1 MPSTS
6 PEQQAAEWKLL
17 LMQFPAAVAAQVREL
32 ATTHQAEL
40 AGYFYEQMLQ
50 DEQAMLFLTHEQVK
64 SRLHGT
70 LQQWIASLFS
80 CTGDETALLALI
92 AQQKQIGEIH
102 ARIKIPIHLVL
113 RGARHLRE
121 RLFELLC
128 RQPLDTGHKLFGQ
141 RLIGETI
148 DLAMEIMSRAFS
160 DANDRNSRSEE
171 GYRLFSVAQHIGV
184 EQERQRSALLD
195 WENQLMFDLAVGQFA
210 AQLPRLSGSEFGLWF
225 RHKGAHAFQGSRE
238 TELILQGMQQ
248 IDEVLLPLF
257 EKAAAEPNVE
267 QRLHNLRTLREQAKG
282 IVFHLDNL
290 FEQANV
296 LESGRD
302 VLTRMLNRKFLP
314 VILAKEVAYARQ
326 SERTFAV
333 LAVDIDH
340 FKQIND
346 EFGHEA
352 GDQVLQQLATLL
364 SNHCRGGDYVFR
376 MGGEEFLVLLVDVHQ
391 GQALGVAEK
400 LRQQAEQER
409 FRLPGERDLQ
419 LTVSIGLALHD
430 GHPDYQRLLR
440 QADRALYEAKHG
452 GRNRV
457 MLARELPG

>member
-1 MPSTS
+1 MPGIS

-17 LMQFPAAVAAQVREL
+17 LGQFPAPVVAQIREL
-32 ATTHQAEL
+32 ATTHQSEL

-70 LQQWIASLFS
+70 LRQWIVSVFS
-80 CTGDETALLALI
+80 MSDDDAALQALI

-121 RLFELLC
+121 RLFVLL
-128 RQPLDTGHKLFGQ
+128 RQRPLDPEHKLFGQ
-141 RLIGETI
+141 RLISETV

-160 DANDRNSRSEE
+160 DAYDRNSRSEE
-171 GYRLFSVAQHIGV
+171 GYRLFSVAQNIGI

-195 WENQLMFDLAVGQFA
+195 WENHLMFDLAVGQLA
-210 AQLPRLSGSEFGLWF
+210 TQLPRLSNSEFGLWF

-238 TELILQGMQQ
+238 TELILEGMRQ

-257 EKAAAEPNVE
+257 GQPAAGADAD
-267 QRLHNLRTLREQAKG
+267 QRLQNLRLLREQTKG
-282 IVFHLDNL
+282 IIFHLDNL

-302 VLTRMLNRKFLP
+302 VLTHMLNRKFLP

-326 SERTFAV
+326 NERSFAV
-333 LAVDIDH
+333 LAVDIDR
-340 FKQIND
+340 FKHIND

-352 GDQVLQQLATLL
+352 GDVVLQQLASLL

-376 MGGEEFLVLLVDVHQ
+376 MGGEEFLVLLVDVTQAH
-391 GQALGVAEK
+391 ALGVAEK
-400 LRQQAEQER
+400 LRQQAAQER
-409 FRLPGERDLQ
+409 FRLPGEQDLQ
-419 LTVSIGLALHD
+419 LTVSIGVALHD
-430 GHPDYQRLLR
+430 GHPDYQHLLR

-452 GRNRV
+452 GRNQV
-457 MLARELPG
+457 VLARKLDG

>member
-1 MPSTS
+1 MPSIS
-6 PEQQAAEWKLL
+6 PEHQAAEWKRLL
-17 LMQFPAAVAAQVREL
+17 EQFPVAVATRVREL
-32 ATTHQAEL
+32 ATAHQAVL
-40 AGYFYEQMLQ
+40 AGYFYAQMLQ
-50 DEQAMLFLTHEQVK
+50 DEEAMLFLTHEQVK
-64 SRLHGT
+64 SRLQGT
-70 LQQWIASLFS
+70 LQQWIAMLFAARP
-80 CTGDETALLALI
+80 DEAELLPLI
-92 AQQKQIGEIH
+92 AQQQRIGEIH
-102 ARIKIPIHLVL
+102 ARINIPIHLVL

-121 RLFELLC
+121 RLFALLC
-128 RQPLDTGHKLFGQ
+128 QQPVDAEHKLLGQ

-160 DANDRNSRSEE
+160 DAHDRNSRSEE
-171 GYRLFSVAQHIGV
+171 GYRLFSVAQNLGV
-184 EQERQRSALLD
+184 EQERQRGALLD
-195 WENQLMFDLAVGQFA
+195 WENQLMFDLAVGHA
-210 AQLPRLSGSEFGLWF
+210 LAQLPRLSGSEFGLWF

-238 TELILQGMQQ
+238 TELILQGMQH
-248 IDEVLLPLF
+248 IDGVLLPLF
-257 EKAAAEPNVE
+257 EQAAA
-267 QRLHNLRTLREQAKG
+267 QMDADRRLHNLRTLREQAKG

-326 SERTFAV
+326 NERTFAV
-333 LAVDIDH
+333 LAIDIDH

-352 GDQVLQQLATLL
+352 GDLVLQQLATLL

-376 MGGEEFLVLLVDVHQ
+376 MGGEEFLVLLVDINANS
-391 GQALGVAEK
+391 ALGVAEK
-400 LRQQAEQER
+400 LRRQAGQER
-409 FRLPGERDLQ
+409 FRLPGEHDLQ
-419 LTVSIGLALHD
+419 LTVSVGVALHD

-440 QADRALYEAKHG
+440 CADRALYEAKHG

-457 MLARELPG
+457 VLSGGA

>member
-1 MPSTS
+1 
-6 PEQQAAEWKLL
+6 
-17 LMQFPAAVAAQVREL
+17 MQFPAVVAAQVREL

-70 LQQWIASLFS
+70 LQQWIVALFS
-80 CTGDETALLALI
+80 ATGDDATLLALI

-102 ARIKIPIHLVL
+102 ARINIPIYLVM

-121 RLFELLC
+121 RLFVLLC
-128 RQPLDTGHKLFGQ
+128 QQPVGPEHKLFGQ
-141 RLIGETI
+141 RLIGETV

-160 DANDRNSRSEE
+160 DAYDRNSRSEE
-171 GYRLFSVAQHIGV
+171 GYRLFSVAQNIGI

-195 WENQLMFDLAVGQFA
+195 WENQLMFDLAIGQSFP
-210 AQLPRLSGSEFGLWF
+210 QLPRLSGSEFGLWF
-225 RHKGAHAFQGSRE
+225 LHKGAHAFQGSRE
-238 TELILQGMQQ
+238 AELIMEGMQH

-257 EKAAAEPNVE
+257 EQIAAEPDAD
-267 QRLHNLRTLREQAKG
+267 QRLHNLRMLREQAKG
-282 IVFHLDNL
+282 IVFHLGNL

-302 VLTRMLNRKFLP
+302 VLTSMLNRKFLP

-326 SERTFAV
+326 NERPFAV
-333 LAVDIDH
+333 LAVDIDY

-346 EFGHEA
+346 KFGHEA
-352 GDQVLQQLATLL
+352 GDLVLQQIATLL

-376 MGGEEFLVLLVDVHQ
+376 MGGEEFLVLLVDVNQSH
-391 GQALGVAEK
+391 ALGVAEK
-400 LRQQAEQER
+400 LRRQAEKER
-409 FRLPGERDLQ
+409 FRLPDEHEALQ
-419 LTVSIGLALHD
+419 LTVSIGVALHD

-440 QADRALYEAKHG
+440 QADRALYEAKHA

-457 MLARELPG
+457 ALSREA

>member
-1 MPSTS
+1 MPGTS
-6 PEQQAAEWKLL
+6 PEQQAVEWKLL
-17 LMQFPAAVAAQVREL
+17 LAQFPASVVVQVREL
-32 ATTHQAEL
+32 TTTHQAEL

-50 DEQAMLFLTHEQVK
+50 DEQATLFLTHEQVK

-70 LQQWIASLFS
+70 LQQWIVSVFS
-80 CTGDETALLALI
+80 AGDDDAALQTLI
-92 AQQKQIGEIH
+92 TQQKQIGEIH

-121 RLFELLC
+121 RLFALLC
-128 RQPLDTGHKLFGQ
+128 RQPLDPEHKLLGQ
-141 RLIGETI
+141 RLIGETV
-148 DLAMEIMSRAFS
+148 DLAMEVMSRAFS
-160 DANDRNSRSEE
+160 DAHDRNSRSEE
-171 GYRLFSVAQHIGV
+171 GYRLFSVAQNIGV

-195 WENQLMFDLAVGQFA
+195 WENQLMFDLAVGQPFT
-210 AQLPRLSGSEFGLWF
+210 QLPRLSGSEFGLWF

-238 TELILQGMQQ
+238 TELILEGMRQ

-257 EKAAAEPNVE
+257 EQPAAEPSVE
-267 QRLHNLRTLREQAKG
+267 QRLHTLRTLREQAKG

-326 SERTFAV
+326 NERSFAV

-340 FKQIND
+340 FKHIND

-352 GDQVLQQLATLL
+352 GDLVLQQLAALL
-364 SNHCRGGDYVFR
+364 SNNCRGGDYVFR
-376 MGGEEFLVLLVDVHQ
+376 MGGEEFLVLLVDVNQ
-391 GQALGVAEK
+391 GHALGVAEK
-400 LRQQAEQER
+400 LRQQAEKER
-409 FRLPGERDLQ
+409 FRLSGEHDLQ
-419 LTVSIGLALHD
+419 LTVSIGVALHD
-430 GHPDYQRLLR
+430 SHPDYQRLLR
-440 QADRALYEAKHG
+440 QADRALYDAKHG

-457 MLARELPG
+457 ALAREMGS